1 MANNKEEAGKGM
13 PRPGESPAVKRPYAT
28 IDVKATEVEGRE
40 PAAGPGAAKPATSS
54 SAIGDPKPAS
64 KPEDKAG
71 EPKAKAAAS
80 GAGDAKVD
88 KDKGGTALTSLGSRR
103 RAIRLVTHLAAG
115 AVGALIVLGAVQL
128 LTPDRQPSQ
137 VLEVNDL
144 RRRLADLEGVIG
156 TRPNSGLR
164 ARVEELGR
172 SLGTLAETQAKLAR
186 DTKALE
192 NKVGSGQEIP
202 QELIGRL
209 TRLEDMLA
217 TMSAAE
223 PAGQS
228 ANQSQ
233 NLAAFAGRIAE
244 LQKGIRDANARL
256 NSDLSAV
263 RTEAGRLAQRL
274 DGLKGE
280 VEERM
285 RGAVKATD
293 ISPLTAKLGAL
304 EQDLQGF
311 IKSEADRTANAS
323 RVLLTLELANL
334 KRAIDRGERYAE
346 DLVRVKRVAGTLDL
360 KPLERYSLEGVPTP
374 PDLAKSFR
382 PAANAM
388 LDAEAEKSD
397 ATLVDRFLSGARG
410 IVRIRKAGH
419 DPDDASVEAVVGR
432 MEVALKENRLD
443 EVLSNAKKLPPKA
456 ALVGEDWVKKVQAR
470 QAVEQALT
478 DLEAALKASFGSG
491 KSTGQST
498 GQSPSTPAGAGSKR

>member
-40 PAAGPGAAKPATSS
+40 AAGSPGVPKPATPA
-54 SAIGDPKPAS
+54 SAAADPKAG
-64 KPEDKAG
+64 KPEVKAPAG
-71 EPKAKAAAS
+71 SQPKAAAAS
-80 GAGDAKVD
+80 GASDAKGS
-88 KDKGGTALTSLGSRR
+88 KDRSGWPLAALAGRR
-103 RAIRLVTHLAAG
+103 RAVRLLTHLAAG
-115 AVGALIVLGAVQL
+115 AIGALIVLGAMHFL
-128 LTPDRQPSQ
+128 AADRQPSQ
-137 VLEVNDL
+137 ALEVNDL
-144 RRRLADLEGVIG
+144 RRRVADMEGVLG
-156 TRPNSGLR
+156 TRPNAGMR
-164 ARVEELGR
+164 NRVDELGR

-192 NKVGSGQEIP
+192 SKVGSGQEIP

-228 ANQSQ
+228 Q
-233 NLAAFAGRIAE
+233 NLAAFAGRVAE

-256 NSDLSAV
+256 DSDLSSV

-274 DGLKGE
+274 DGIKGE

-285 RGAVKATD
+285 RGAAKAAD
-293 ISPLTAKLGAL
+293 LSPLAAKLGAL
-304 EQDLQGF
+304 EQELQGF
-311 IKSEADRTANAS
+311 IRSEADRSTNAT

-334 KRAIDRGERYAE
+334 KRAIDRGERYVE
-346 DLVRVKRVAGTLDL
+346 DLARVKKVAGPLNL

-388 LDAEAEKSD
+388 LDSEAEKSD
-397 ATLVDRFLSGARG
+397 ASLVDRLLSGARG
-410 IVRIRKAGH
+410 IVRIRKSGH
-419 DPDDASVEAVVGR
+419 DPEDASVEATVGR
-432 MEVALKENRLD
+432 MEGALKENRLD
-443 EVLSNAKKLPPKA
+443 EVLANAKKLPPKA
-456 ALVGEDWVKKVQAR
+456 ALAGEEWVKKVQAR
-470 QAVEQALT
+470 QAVEQALA

-491 KSTGQST
+491 PTAGQ
-498 GQSPSTPAGAGSKR
+498 PAGAPAGTGAKK